1 MPTKADPMHDATSQ
15 PPHERLAAFDVV
27 RILGVA
33 LVVGVHLLQK
43 ANSPLG
49 HGFGIPGFY
58 EVTLGGVGVTILL
71 VLSGCVTHLAYSRR
85 EYTWVS
91 FMRRRLA
98 HIYPTYWLSI
108 GATVLLAGASVLKGR
123 SPLRWVLDLTGTY
136 VFTGRPLSG
145 YILSTGWFIGLIV
158 VLYAAYPLLA
168 RCMARRPL
176 VTLLVVLAISV
187 ASRVLV
193 GATWPGERYNDW
205 VPFGRLFEFTLGMWL
220 VATPDRTKT
229 VAGWLRLPPA
239 WARALEWAAAVSF
252 PVFLVHRPVLDDWM
266 RPGFHPIIY
275 VALFAAATIGVAEV
289 IRRIAVPIERRLR
302 G

>member
-91 FMRRRLA
+91 FMQRRLA
-98 HIYPTYWLSI
+98 HIYPT
-108 GATVLLAGASVLKGR
+108 
-123 SPLRWVLDLTGTY
+123 
-136 VFTGRPLSG
+136 
-145 YILSTGWFIGLIV
+145 
-158 VLYAAYPLLA
+158 
-168 RCMARRPL
+168 
-176 VTLLVVLAISV
+176 
-187 ASRVLV
+187 
-193 GATWPGERYNDW
+193 
-205 VPFGRLFEFTLGMWL
+205 
-220 VATPDRTKT
+220 
-229 VAGWLRLPPA
+229 
-239 WARALEWAAAVSF
+239 
-252 PVFLVHRPVLDDWM
+252 
-266 RPGFHPIIY
+266 
-275 VALFAAATIGVAEV
+275 
-289 IRRIAVPIERRLR
+289 
-302 G
+302 